1 MSTKAVSVEAVFA
14 GQRFFKRGAAM
25 LLVACITIGI
35 IVAMVLIALFADV
48 IAPYSAT
55 ETALGSRLLPPFSP
69 GHILGTDQ
77 LGRDAL
83 SRLIHGARVSLS
95 VAALSI
101 IIGGGAG
108 TILGILAGYFGK
120 AVDAFIMRLADVMI
134 GFPLLILAILFAAVF
149 GPSFTNVVVILVLVM
164 WAKFARIARG
174 ETLSL
179 KEKDFVSA
187 ARVAGASPLQIIW
200 QHIAPHLLNSVL
212 IMASLQA
219 AWAVILEA
227 SLSFL
232 GAGVPPPEPTW
243 GGMISAGREYVTTAW
258 WLALFP
264 GIAITLLVLSLN
276 LLGDWLRD
284 HLDPRLRQAG

>member
-1 MSTKAVSVEAVFA
+1 V
-14 GQRFFKRGAAM
+14 
-25 LLVACITIGI
+25 
-35 IVAMVLIALFADV
+35 
-48 IAPYSAT
+48 
-55 ETALGSRLLPPFSP
+55 
-69 GHILGTDQ
+69 
-77 LGRDAL
+77 L
-83 SRLIHGARVSLS
+83 SRLIHGTRVSLS

-101 IIGGGAG
+101 VIGG
-108 TILGILAGYFGK
+108 ILGTALGIAAGYFGR

-149 GPSFTNVVVILVLVM
+149 GPTFTNVVIILVLVM

-179 KEKDFVSA
+179 KQKDFISA

-200 QHIAPHLLNSVL
+200 RHIAPHLLNSVL

-232 GAGVPPPEPTW
+232 GAGVPPPAPSW
-243 GGMISAGREYVTTAW
+243 GGMISAGREFVTTAW
-258 WLALFP
+258 WLPFFP
-264 GIAITLLVLSLN
+264 GVAITLLVLSLN

>member
-1 MSTKAVSVEAVFA
+1 MNTKAVSLETVFA
-14 GQRFFKRGAAM
+14 GQRFFRRGM
-25 LLVACITIGI
+25 VLLLVPCITMGI
-35 IVAMVLIALFADV
+35 IVAMVLVALLADV

-101 IIGGGAG
+101 IIGGGLG
-108 TILGILAGYFGK
+108 TLLGILAGYFGR

-243 GGMISAGREYVTTAW
+243 GGMISAGREYVTSAW

>member
-1 MSTKAVSVEAVFA
+1 MNTKAVSLETVFA
-14 GQRFFKRGAAM
+14 GQRFFKRGAVL
-25 LLVACITIGI
+25 LLVPCITMGI
-35 IVAMVLIALFADV
+35 IIAMVLVALFADV

-77 LGRDAL
+77 LGRDTL

-101 IIGGGAG
+101 VIGGGVG

>member
-1 MSTKAVSVEAVFA
+1 MSVRAVSSETVFA
-14 GQRFFKRGAAM
+14 GQRSFKRRTT
-25 LLVACITIGI
+25 LPLVPCVTIGI
-35 IVAMVLIALFADV
+35 IVAMVMIAVLADV

-55 ETALGSRLLPPFSP
+55 ETALRSRLLPPFSP

-77 LGRDAL
+77 LGRDIL
-83 SRLIHGARVSLS
+83 SRLIQGARVSLS
-95 VAALSI
+95 VAALCI
-101 IIGGGAG
+101 VIGGGAG
-108 TILGILAGYFGK
+108 AILGIVAGYFGRM
-120 AVDAFIMRLADVMI
+120 VDAFIMRVADIMI

-174 ETLSL
+174 ETLRL
-179 KEKDFVSA
+179 KEKDFISA
-187 ARVAGASPLQIIW
+187 ARVAGASPLRIIW

-232 GAGVPPPEPTW
+232 GAGVPPPAPSW
-243 GGMISAGREYVTTAW
+243 GGMISDGREFVTTAW
-258 WLALFP
+258 WLPFFP
-264 GIAITLLVLSLN
+264 GVAITLLVLSLN

-284 HLDPRLRQAG
+284 HLDPRLRQSG

>member
-1 MSTKAVSVEAVFA
+1 MSTRSISSETVSA
-14 GQRFFKRGAAM
+14 GQGGGERKTTSP
-25 LLVACITIGI
+25 LVPCITIGI
-35 IVAMVLIALFADV
+35 IGAMVLIALLADA

-55 ETALGSRLLPPFSP
+55 ETALMSKLLPPFSP

-77 LGRDAL
+77 LGRDIL

-101 IIGGGAG
+101 MLGGTAG
-108 TILGILAGYFGK
+108 TILGIVAGYFGRV
-120 AVDAFIMRLADVMI
+120 VDAFIMRVADMMI

-149 GPSFTNVVVILVLVM
+149 GPSFANVVIILALVM

-174 ETLSL
+174 ETLRL
-179 KEKDFVSA
+179 KGKDFISA
-187 ARVAGASPLQIIW
+187 ARVAGASPVQIIW
-200 QHIAPHLLNSVL
+200 QHVVPHLLNSIL

-232 GAGVPPPEPTW
+232 GAGVPPPAPSW
-243 GGMISAGREYVTTAW
+243 GGMISAGRTFVTVAW
-258 WLALFP
+258 WLPLLP
-264 GIAITLLVLSLN
+264 GIAIMLLVLSLN

-284 HLDPRLRQAG
+284 HLDPRLRQAQ